1 MPLRR
6 RESVDAASSRGG
18 GVSLRLSRSEVRELC
33 GTPIKARQCEFLRRN
48 GIAHY
53 LEADGTPVVLRAA
66 IEPRAE
72 RREDSATWKPNKA
85 A

>member
-1 MPLRR
+1 M
-6 RESVDAASSRGG
+6 
-18 GVSLRLSRSEVRELC
+18 SLRLSRTEVRELC
-33 GTPIKARQCEFLRRN
+33 GTPIRARQCEFLRRN

-66 IEPRAE
+66 IEPGRKQAQ
-72 RREDSATWKPNKA
+72 DSATWKPNKA